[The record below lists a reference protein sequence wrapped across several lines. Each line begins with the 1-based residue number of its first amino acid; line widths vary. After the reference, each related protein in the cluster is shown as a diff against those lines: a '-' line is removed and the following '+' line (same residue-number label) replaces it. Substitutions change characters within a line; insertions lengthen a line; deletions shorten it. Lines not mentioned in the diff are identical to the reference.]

1 MEQEICQFKQ
11 QNMATYDVGIMGFMV
26 ILSCFTSGLAKVYTV
41 GDTAGWALSVD
52 YTTWTSDKTFKV
64 GDSLV
69 FNYDSSHTVDEVSSG
84 DYTTCTVENSIV
96 SYNSGP
102 TTIALNTTSKHYFIC
117 GVVGHCSG
125 GMKLTVAVTGIDDGS
140 PSAAPSSITAD
151 SPSTTP
157 LGNTLTPATPAGTS
171 NIPAE
176 SSSSAISPF
185 AAAVF
190 SFVALLSE
198 LVLA

>member
-1 MEQEICQFKQ
+1 
-11 QNMATYDVGIMGFMV
+11 MATYDIGMMGFMV
-26 ILSCFTSGLAKVYTV
+26 ILSCFTCGLAKVYIV

-52 YTTWTSDKTFKV
+52 YTTWTGDKTFKV

-84 DYTTCTVENSIV
+84 DYTTCSVGNSIA
-96 SYNSGP
+96 SYNSG
-102 TTIALNTTSKHYFIC
+102 TSTIALNTTGNHYFIC

-125 GMKLTVAVTGIDDGS
+125 GMKLTVAVTGADGS

-151 SPSTTP
+151 SPSTSTT
-157 LGNTLTPATPAGTS
+157 LGNTLTPATTAAETR

-185 AAAVF
+185 AAAIF
-190 SFVALLSE
+190 SLVALLWE